1 MNQKKESFTTAA
13 SLRDA
18 ARRNGLAATLV
29 AAVATLLLAGALAG
43 CSHKLVAPG
52 GGVVRVY
59 PSADA
64 LGKMHQMKREGGA
77 MGMLGEL
84 SSGLIA
90 KEVPANTPVRIIS
103 RSPDA
108 AEIEVT
114 GGPNKGLH
122 GFVAPQDLD

>member
-1 MNQKKESFTTAA
+1 MDQKKESFTTAA
-13 SLRDA
+13 RVRSA
-18 ARRNGLAATLV
+18 ASRKGVAATLA
-29 AAVATLLLAGALAG
+29 AAVTALLLAGVLAG

-59 PSADA
+59 PSTDA
-64 LGKMHQMKREGGA
+64 LGKMRQMKREGGA

-84 SSGLIA
+84 GSGLIA